1 MWRGVERG
9 STAHTSCCCLKYEK
23 NEGNRTTEGMIEN
36 SNLLAAA
43 LTVASL
49 MSLTLLCL
57 RCKKKSKI
65 IHEEVQIYNPQTF
78 QRGGSRFAVTQSK
91 PVTRTN
97 QITSITDETTEDYE
111 EFPSDAMDESDYQNI
126 TEAQT
131 GSPEHTYVAPLADS
145 LYENEEMRKNANL
158 APSVYGNIDAFPN
171 GGDDDDYEN
180 ADFLELA
187 GEEEDDEPDYVNE
200 CT

>member
-9 STAHTSCCCLKYEK
+9 STAHTCCCLKYEK
-23 NEGNRTTEGMIEN
+23 NEGNRTTEGNTATRQIRNLPFCMIEN

-65 IHEEVQIYNPQTF
+65 IHEEIQIYNPQTF
-78 QRGGSRFAVTQSK
+78 
-91 PVTRTN
+91 
-97 QITSITDETTEDYE
+97 ETTEDYE

-158 APSVYGNIDAFPN
+158 APSVYGNIDAFPD